1 MTWQLLI
8 KDFFL
13 ARLLAPLSFGTATN
27 KHLLVSKLKLTLM
40 KVVLIYQKYTQTLKN
55 NFKNA
60 EKKILRKRAVL
71 TSKADYN
78 GMATSNQG
86 FFFPIITTFVLL
98 TVTNKSLLVSKLKL
112 T

>member
-1 MTWQLLI
+1 M
-8 KDFFL
+8 
-13 ARLLAPLSFGTATN
+13 
-27 KHLLVSKLKLTLM
+27 LKK
-40 KVVLIYQKYTQTLKN
+40 KV
-55 NFKNA
+55 
-60 EKKILRKRAVL
+60 LRKRAVL

>member
-40 KVVLIYQKYTQTLKN
+40 KVVLIYQKYTQTLQN

-86 FFFPIITTFVLL
+86 FFSDFYHLRSFEL
-98 TVTNKSLLVSKLKL
+98 
-112 T
+112 

>member
-1 MTWQLLI
+1 
-8 KDFFL
+8 
-13 ARLLAPLSFGTATN
+13 
-27 KHLLVSKLKLTLM
+27 M

-86 FFFPIITTFVLL
+86 FFFRFLAPSSFW

>member
-1 MTWQLLI
+1 
-8 KDFFL
+8 
-13 ARLLAPLSFGTATN
+13 
-27 KHLLVSKLKLTLM
+27 M

-71 TSKADYN
+71 TSKADYI

-86 FFFPIITTFVLL
+86 FFFPINTTFVLL